1 MENKISEN
9 VWRNLINCHLSYFE
23 NDFRSRKNTYDK
35 NLFLKW
41 ELRKWPLG
49 LPNTTLFAKVLA
61 KSLVIISLMFS
72 ISYYIAASYLFF
84 CTNSIHEKF
93 YLLTDTKRRDHP

>member
-41 ELRKWPLG
+41 ELR
-49 LPNTTLFAKVLA
+49 
-61 KSLVIISLMFS
+61 
-72 ISYYIAASYLFF
+72 
-84 CTNSIHEKF
+84 E
-93 YLLTDTKRRDHP
+93 